1 MKKYL
6 CAAVAILILAAC
18 FTGCGK
24 KNVSD
29 DPNGRITDPT
39 VETPTMIPE
48 PTVTTLPPPV
58 PPEFP
63 TETMTRPTA
72 SNTGSVS
79 PSTGETGGM
88 DTTPG
93 TDNESATGESGMTRP
108 RGKRINP
115 MP

>member
-1 MKKYL
+1 MAVRERKMEVKQMKKYL

-48 PTVTTLPPPV
+48 PTVTGV
-58 PPEFP
+58 AK
-63 TETMTRPTA
+63 A
-72 SNTGSVS
+72 SVV
-79 PSTGETGGM
+79 
-88 DTTPG
+88 TP
-93 TDNESATGESGMTRP
+93 SATTAAIQP
-108 RGKRINP
+108 P
-115 MP
+115 

>member
-48 PTVTTLPPPV
+48 PTVTTIPTQV
-58 PPEFP
+58 P
-63 TETMTRPTA
+63 TE
-72 SNTGSVS
+72 SNNGSVS

-93 TDNESATGESGMTRP
+93 TDNESATGENGMTRT